1 VIIDTIND
9 VVVRDVGEEI
19 VNTGGVAVRPFWWST
34 ECLAALGLAST
45 GGGTDT
51 TKSGDNSGDT
61 SSTTAQGSGDTSG
74 AGGAGGETG
83 LGADTGTGDAGG
95 NGSGVGEGAEERGA
109 GVGGGLSG
117 GWIALIVALGVVA
130 VGALGG
136 LAFLLGR
143 ASHGARLVGAP
154 ADATTA
160 AADAAAT
167 TTETAATAERAASAA
182 AAGSTAAAGAGSAAG
197 TTPETTAQ
205 TQAASLFC
213 SHCGGAVNP
222 EAKFCAGC
230 GKPV

>member
-19 VNTGGVAVRPFWWST
+19 VNTGGAAVRPFWWST

-51 TKSGDNSGDT
+51 TKSGDNSGGT
-61 SSTTAQGSGDTSG
+61 SSTTAQGSEDTSG
-74 AGGAGGETG
+74 ASGAGEETG

-143 ASHGARLVGAP
+143 ASHAARLVGAP

-160 AADAAAT
+160 AA
-167 TTETAATAERAASAA
+167 
-182 AAGSTAAAGAGSAAG
+182 AGSTAAAVVSGSADG
-197 TTPETTAQ
+197 TLPESTAR

-213 SHCGGAVNP
+213 SHCGGALNP